1 MTQNCLENQ
10 TQQLLGGTPPKKKEK
25 KDTKTRN
32 SMKPEAPISFKANST
47 QSRSSSVFSLLP
59 YIGEL
64 PD

>member
-10 TQQLLGGTPPKKKEK
+10 TQQLLGGTPPKK